1 MGNEYVEKFV
11 AKVSVPQIRG
21 CYQFARDKEEDERD
35 KKRKAEEKRKQKQLG
50 EEERQTAERRKK
62 EEEAA
67 QKERDQRTA
76 ARSVDAQQRDEYYK
90 RTIADGDK
98 AFLDPIMWYAF
109 DRSKSFGAMLEEAR
123 QRIRE
128 TAVGL
133 SEAAAEDVANT
144 LTMEHLKRWMRDN

>member
-1 MGNEYVEKFV
+1 M
-11 AKVSVPQIRG
+11 
-21 CYQFARDKEEDERD
+21 D
-35 KKRKAEEKRKQKQLG
+35 
-50 EEERQTAERRKK
+50 EEERQTAEKRKK

-67 QKERDQRTA
+67 RKKRDQRTA

-90 RTIADGDK
+90 RKIVDGDK
-98 AFLDPIMWYAF
+98 GFLDPIVWYAF
-109 DRSKSFGAMLEEAR
+109 DRSKSFDAMLEEAR

-144 LTMEHLKRWMRDN
+144 LTMEHLKRWMRDNKTQAEERRKNLKEASRGRWGGTR